1 MKLEEIIAKIEE
13 LPTPDPIVQKIIA
26 VASDPNASAKD
37 LAEVIKLDPS
47 LSVRVLR
54 LVNSAY
60 YGLPRK
66 IAQLSEAVMILG
78 FKTVRNLALSV
89 FTYSSLM
96 RRKRSTIDHTE
107 LWKHFIGVAVA
118 SELMAQVVGYPNKE
132 ELFIAG
138 LLHDIGKVTLE
149 FVSPEMFAAV
159 AKLTK
164 TLKISFFE
172 AEKKLNLPNHAL
184 ISMKTI
190 ERWGLPELVSQS
202 CGGHHTP
209 ESFSESLYSDVIS
222 MIHVS
227 DFFVNTIN
235 YGESYSYGGFV
246 LSPYALNLL
255 GLKPRMLTNYLKKL
269 KEKLMTADE
278 FLKIEQEAVS

>member
-1 MKLEEIIAKIEE
+1 MKLEEIITRIEE
-13 LPTPDPIVQKIIA
+13 LPTPDPVVQKIIA

-47 LSVRVLR
+47 LAVRVLR

-66 IAQLSEAVMILG
+66 VAQLSEAVMILG

-96 RRKRSTIDHTE
+96 RRKRSLIDHTA
-107 LWKHFIGVAVA
+107 LWKHFVGVAVA
-118 SELMAQVVGYPNKE
+118 SELMAQFVGYPNKE
-132 ELFIAG
+132 ELFISG

-149 FVSPEMFAAV
+149 FVSPEMFMAV
-159 AKLTK
+159 AKLAK

-172 AEKKLNLPNHAL
+172 AEKKLDLPNHAL

-190 ERWGLPELVSQS
+190 ERWGLPELVSHT

-209 ESFSESLYSDVIS
+209 EAFSDSLYSDVIS
-222 MIHVS
+222 IVHVS

-255 GLKPRMLTNYLKKL
+255 GLKPRMLTSYLKKL
-269 KEKLMTADE
+269 KEKLITADK